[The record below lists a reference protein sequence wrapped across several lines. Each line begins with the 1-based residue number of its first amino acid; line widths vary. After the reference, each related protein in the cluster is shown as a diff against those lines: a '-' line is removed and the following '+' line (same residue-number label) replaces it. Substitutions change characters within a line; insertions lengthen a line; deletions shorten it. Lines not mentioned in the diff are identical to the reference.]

1 MSLVNQAY
9 VVSRHTWLDGAIA
22 LHVYLALVVSRHTWL
37 DAQIWFTDTQISSVP
52 YKTPWK
58 NHREGMILPVYA
70 CICTACLS
78 ACLPVL
84 VMRDKISLDIN

>member
-37 DAQIWFTDTQISSVP
+37 DAQIWFTDTQISSVA

-58 NHREGMILPVYA
+58 NHREGMILPVFVYMPVFVLPV
-70 CICTACLS
+70 CLHACL
-78 ACLPVL
+78 CL
-84 VMRDKISLDIN
+84 S